1 MKGSVSRKL
10 PFKLKLLGPEKS
22 DRLLKQERMILYKI
36 IIWKLTRIVLPNLL
50 NFHIVFPT
58 LSTINDNLHIRVVV
72 ILVTSYFLITYH
84 TKFNNVRVPVQHAAF
99 SKPFDCSDYKKSFKV
114 AWFFFPFLVG
124 AFHTLCYTN

>member
-99 SKPFDCSDYKKSFKV
+99 SKPSDCPTTENPLKSRGF
-114 AWFFFPFLVG
+114 AFPFL
-124 AFHTLCYTN
+124 